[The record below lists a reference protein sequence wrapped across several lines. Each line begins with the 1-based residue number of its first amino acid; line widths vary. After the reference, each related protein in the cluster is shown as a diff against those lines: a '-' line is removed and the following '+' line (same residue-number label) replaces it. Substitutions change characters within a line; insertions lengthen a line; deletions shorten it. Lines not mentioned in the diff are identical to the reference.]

1 MINRAGCL
9 FHRIMNSRIQEEE
22 EEEMILKQAPFPFL
36 NIKVFYVVY
45 ESALPL
51 PMFEATIE

>member
-1 MINRAGCL
+1 
-9 FHRIMNSRIQEEE
+9 MNSRIQEEE